1 MTRGPVCSYPLES
14 GLHPDGSGQSIAADM
29 PAPAAVVSEA
39 CHLAVTAAAPTPQI
53 AEGQWFALVVKPR
66 FDKAVGRTLEAKG
79 YQTLVPTYRK
89 YHTYGA
95 RSKVTELPLFPGY
108 VCCRF
113 DMRSSLPILS
123 TPGVIRVVGTRSVP
137 TPLSEIEID
146 SLQAAMRANLPV
158 QPFPFVNAG
167 QRVRITG
174 GVLAGMEGIV
184 LAPKPKLRLILSIT
198 LLQRSV
204 LLEIDQDQV
213 SPEGAFCLAPCL

>member
-1 MTRGPVCSYPLES
+1 MPIVPAYPC
-14 GLHPDGSGQSIAADM
+14 P
-29 PAPAAVVSEA
+29 EA
-39 CHLAVTAAAPTPQI
+39 CQPATSAIAPTPDF

-79 YQTLVPTYRK
+79 YPTLVPTYRK
-89 YHTYGA
+89 YHTYGP

-113 DMRSSLPILS
+113 DIQSSLPVLS

-137 TPLSEIEID
+137 APLSEIEIN
-146 SLQAAMRANLPV
+146 SLQTAMRAHVSV

-167 QRVRITG
+167 QRVRITS
-174 GVLAGMEGIV
+174 GVLSGIEGIV
-184 LAPKPKLRLILSIT
+184 LGPKPKLRLIVSIS

-204 LLEIDQDQV
+204 LLEIDRDQV
-213 SPEGAFCLAPCL
+213 SPEGSFDMAPCL